1 MSDGRYGTGR
11 REVARNR
18 QNRRKN
24 GPGGKLGLLV
34 AVVLLILLAV
44 VAVKYLKQGPLSNEA
59 EKNPGN
65 ETTPLVTESA
75 SPVSSPSAESGA
87 PGETVPPSETANT
100 NSSSVGE
107 DWQMLLVNRWNA
119 IPEGYEVS
127 TVTLSNGYE
136 VDERIYP
143 DLQEMF
149 DDMRAQGIYPVV
161 ASGYRTAERQIE
173 LMNER
178 IEGYIAQGYSTEDA
192 TAEALLWV
200 AVPGTSE
207 HQTGLAVD
215 INADGIHSAGYEV
228 YEWLAENAWQY
239 GFILRY
245 PEGKE
250 DLTATDY
257 EPWHYR
263 YVGRENAKL
272 IYESGLCLEEY
283 LGNTDQ
289 SNPILYT
296 YPNE

>member
-1 MSDGRYGTGR
+1 MRDERYRPGR
-11 REVARNR
+11 RETARR
-18 QNRRKN
+18 RRRK
-24 GPGGKLGLLV
+24 GPGAKLALLI
-34 AVVLLILLAV
+34 AVVLLLLLAV
-44 VAVKYLKQGPLSNEA
+44 AAGKMMASRSDGGA
-59 EKNPGN
+59 ENPGGG
-65 ETTPLVTESA
+65 ETPAVTDSV
-75 SPVSSPSAESGA
+75 SPVSTPSAESGA
-87 PGETVPPSETANT
+87 PGETAAPAEPSDPG
-100 NSSSVGE
+100 SSSDGE

-143 DLQEMF
+143 DLQQMF
-149 DDMRAQGIYPVV
+149 DDMRAQGVYPVV
-161 ASGYRTAERQIE
+161 ASGYRTTERQIE
-173 LMNER
+173 LMNEK
-178 IEGYIAQGYSTEDA
+178 IEGYLSEGYSVEDA
-192 TAEALLWV
+192 TAEAMLWV

-215 INADGIHSAGYEV
+215 INADGVHSAGYEV

-250 DLTATDY
+250 DITATDY

-263 YVGRENAKL
+263 YVGRENAKA

-283 LGNTDQ
+283 LGETDQ
-289 SNPILYT
+289 SDPILYV
-296 YPNE
+296 YPG